1 MVTFFYV
8 WLPSFMYSSM
18 QKGEMSFNELYGI
31 TVIILRSITYITVAI
46 KYSNNISVICLS

>member
-1 MVTFFYV
+1 
-8 WLPSFMYSSM
+8 M